1 MSTCP
6 SSCKDANCTLT
17 YREHLLSIGVSPS
30 ATPTRGKGWHASRVN
45 AKEAAFDKDSAA
57 YRRLRKEGLQPRN
70 IDGSAALEQK
80 AEVAEHVT
88 TGMTHVKPA
97 AFERFVDAFG
107 HKATEA
113 PK

>member
-1 MSTCP
+1 MACP
-6 SSCKDANCTLT
+6 SSCKDESCTLT
-17 YREHLLSIGVSPS
+17 FREHLLGIGVAPS
-30 ATPTRGKGWHASRVN
+30 ATPTRGKGWHAARTN
-45 AKEAAFDKDSAA
+45 KKDAQFDKDSAA

-97 AFERFVDAFG
+97 AFERFNDAFG
-107 HKATEA
+107 HRATEPA
-113 PK
+113 K